1 MYLKSKHVL
10 ISSSLF
16 ICVGGLLSPALAVDV
31 SWSGT
36 VVEAACLLAPQS
48 QNQEVEFL
56 GRSVKDFNFQ
66 PGQSSRKTFTITFTD
81 CDSSAFNIVKLSFSG
96 ESENN
101 MMGDTDYFLSV
112 KGTNAGRLGI
122 GIIDVDGTPL
132 KLATML
138 SLGEFHNSELGTIIG
153 SNNTLNLI
161 FSAYVQSTPDAMMNK
176 TVEPGTYSSSA
187 TFEVHYQ

>member
-1 MYLKSKHVL
+1 MYLKSKHIL

-16 ICVGGLLSPALAVDV
+16 ICVGGLLSPALAIDV

-48 QNQEVEFL
+48 HNQEVEFL
-56 GRSVKDFNFQ
+56 DRSVKDFNFQ
-66 PGQSSRKTFTITFTD
+66 PGHSSKKTFTITFND
-81 CDSSAFNIVKLSFSG
+81 CDSSVFNTLALSFSG
-96 ESENN
+96 ENENN
-101 MMGDTDYFLSV
+101 MMGDKDYFLAV

-132 KLATML
+132 KLGTMP
-138 SLGEFHNSELGTIIG
+138 SLGEFHNSGQGTIIE

-176 TVEPGTYSSSA
+176 TVEPGKYSSSA
-187 TFEVHYQ
+187 TFEIHYQ